1 MGEEPTLAETS
12 LDNQIDLGC
21 WRVSEEWVGEYLEA
35 VGDSLPIYLQLGL
48 APPLALAARALGALL
63 ERLDLPAGAIHSLQE
78 IQTRKAVGFG
88 EEIGGVAH
96 LRPAR
101 RRGDLQFVTAEFTLR
116 NEAGDEVQTGK
127 STVLVTEGVSP

>member
-1 MGEEPTLAETS
+1 MSGTL
-12 LDNQIDLGC
+12 LDNDIDLGY
-21 WRVSEEWVGEYLEA
+21 WRVTKDWVDEYLEA
-35 VGDSLPIYLQLGL
+35 VGDSLPIYLQLGV

-88 EEIGGVAH
+88 EEISGVAH

-101 RRGDLQFVTAEFTLR
+101 QRGDLQFITADFILR
-116 NEAGDEVQTGK
+116 NGAGDEVQTGK
-127 STVLVTEGVSP
+127 NMVLVTEGVSP